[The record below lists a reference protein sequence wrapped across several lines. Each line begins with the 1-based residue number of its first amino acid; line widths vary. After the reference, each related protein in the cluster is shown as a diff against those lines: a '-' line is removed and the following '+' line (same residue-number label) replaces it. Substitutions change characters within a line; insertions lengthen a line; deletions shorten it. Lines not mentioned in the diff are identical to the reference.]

1 MLLALSFTGSFM
13 IIGAAWSKSS
23 FAISLLRI
31 STGWTRVLIWFIII
45 SVNVI
50 LGLSALFTWIRC
62 WPLQKMW
69 ISSLEGSCW
78 SRWITLHYNMFTA
91 AYSGAMDIVLALLPW
106 KMLWQL
112 PMNKKEKFGALAA
125 MSMGVFAGVTSIIK
139 VQTIPGSG
147 SGDIVDSVQ
156 LIILG
161 GAEIVVTI
169 IASSIPI
176 LRALARDR
184 GMRTGQHFALDAT
197 PSISWSRRRSS
208 RTRNSRGSLDVPEM
222 AQSEVDRGSQDN
234 NGQDRQTSKR
244 VWYKSRKQVKC
255 LSQIVE
261 VDETQ
266 SRNRDS
272 GVDVSPV

>member
-1 MLLALSFTGSFM
+1 M
-13 IIGAAWSKSS
+13 AAPHEQERKVRR
-23 FAISLLRI
+23 ACCYEHGCI
-31 STGWTRVLIWFIII
+31 V
-45 SVNVI
+45 
-50 LGLSALFTWIRC
+50 
-62 WPLQKMW
+62 
-69 ISSLEGSCW
+69 SSLW
-78 SRWITLHYNMFTA
+78 FNTLHTATDFCIKCGSYFNYQGADHSRVRQWGHWSVFTELYIRA
-91 AYSGAMDIVLALLPW
+91 QFKILIY
-106 KMLWQL
+106 
-112 PMNKKEKFGALAA
+112 
-125 MSMGVFAGVTSIIK
+125 T
-139 VQTIPGSG
+139 
-147 SGDIVDSVQ
+147 IVDSVQ

-184 GMRTGQHFALDAT
+184 GMRTGQDFALDAT

-208 RTRNSRGSLDVPEM
+208 RTRNSRGSLDAPEM
-222 AQSEVDRGSQDN
+222 AQSEVDRGIQDD
-234 NGQDRQTSKR
+234 NGQDRRTSKR